1 MKRGHI
7 YTFGFMVLITA
18 VLVFALALAYEA
30 FKPAISTNKQL
41 QEQRA
46 VLYAL
51 GLDDSLTDD
60 EVRARYQ
67 EAVQPGEVNGISEAY
82 GHPVLSHVVDGEAVA
97 YAIPFEGSGLWG
109 SLRGYLGITAD
120 LTETRGLVFTYQNE
134 TPGLGGRVDETWFKE
149 QFRGLPIG
157 EDVELAYGS
166 HPDYKIDAV
175 TGATQTSSAVMRTV
189 NKALNEIVFPGE
201 VK

>member
-1 MKRGHI
+1 
-7 YTFGFMVLITA
+7 
-18 VLVFALALAYEA
+18 LA
-30 FKPAISTNKQL
+30 
-41 QEQRA
+41 
-46 VLYAL
+46 
-51 GLDDSLTDD
+51 
-60 EVRARYQ
+60 
-67 EAVQPGEVNGISEAY
+67 
-82 GHPVLSHVVDGEAVA
+82 HVVEGEALA

-109 SLRGYLGITAD
+109 SLRGYLCITAD

-149 QFRGLPIG
+149 QFRGLPVSEG
-157 EDVELAYGS
+157 TELAYGS

-189 NKALNEIVFPGE
+189 NKALKEIVFPGE

>member
-1 MKRGHI
+1 MKRGHV
-7 YTFGFMVLITA
+7 YTFVFMVVVTA

-30 FKPAISTNKQL
+30 FKPSIQTNKAL

-51 GLDDSLTDD
+51 GLDDGLTDD

-67 EAVQPGEVNGISEAY
+67 EKVQPGAVNGIQEAY
-82 GHPVLSHVVDGEAVA
+82 GHPVLAHVEGGETVA

-109 SLRGYLGITAD
+109 SLRGYLGITED
-120 LTETRGLVFTYQNE
+120 LSQTRGLVFTYQNE
-134 TPGLGGRVDETWFKE
+134 TPGLGGRIDEGWFKE
-149 QFRGLPIG
+149 QFQGLPIG
-157 EDVELAYGS
+157 KGLTLEYGS
-166 HPDYKIDAV
+166 HPEYKIDAV

-189 NKALNEIVFPGE
+189 NKALDEIVFPGE